1 MMILKSLK
9 EYENMVVGLSR
20 IKGFLESVG
29 NPQKNL
35 KVVHI
40 AGTNGKGSTAAFI
53 SEILKA
59 GGYKTALYTSPH
71 LFKINERIKINGKS
85 ISSEIFELLS
95 KKYLK
100 KALEFRVSFF
110 EYLTALAFIYF
121 FEQKV
126 DISVIETG
134 LGGRFDATNVVEKS
148 LVCVITSIAMEHQE
162 ILGNTIE
169 KIAFEKAGII
179 KEKARVI
186 CGKILPK
193 ALSVIKA
200 RANLYV
206 YGTDFESICIR
217 SDVILRTQ
225 KFNYADKKIK
235 LHDVE
240 IPLLGKHQSINAS
253 VAISVAQIL
262 NGMGYYLNE
271 FHIRSGLKNVICQGR
286 FDIREVNVKNKK
298 FKLIIDGAHNAQGLS
313 VFLKTFR
320 QLGFADKKKIFIF
333 AVMKE
338 KKYSYMI
345 KKVASFAKMVILP
358 HIGNNRAVVPKIL
371 KQEFLKYID
380 QSRIYMVDSVR
391 DACAIIANS
400 ETAISVGS
408 LYLAGEILEYINGKN
423 K

>member
-1 MMILKSLK
+1 MMILKNLK

-20 IKGFLESVG
+20 IKEFLESVG
-29 NPQKNL
+29 NPQKKL
-35 KVVHI
+35 KVVHV

-71 LFKINERIKINGKS
+71 LFQVTERIRINGES

-100 KALEFRVSFF
+100 KALEFRVSYF
-110 EYLTALAFIYF
+110 EYLTAIAFIYF
-121 FEQKV
+121 FERKV

-134 LGGRFDATNVVEKS
+134 LGGRFDATNVVEKP

-179 KEKARVI
+179 KEKACVV

-200 RANLYV
+200 RVNPYV
-206 YGTDFESICIR
+206 YGTDFKSMCTR
-217 SDVILRTQ
+217 SDVILHTQ
-225 KFNYADKKIK
+225 KFNYTAKKIK
-235 LHDVE
+235 LRDVE

-253 VAISVAQIL
+253 VAISVARIL
-262 NGMGYYLNE
+262 KSRGYCLNE
-271 FHIRSGLKNVICQGR
+271 FHIRAGLKNVICQGR

-298 FKLIIDGAHNAQGLS
+298 FKLIIDGAHNVQGLS

-320 QLGFADKKKIFIF
+320 QLGFADEKKKFIF

-338 KKYSYMI
+338 KKYSFMI
-345 KKVASFAKMVILP
+345 KKVAPFANMVILP

-380 QSRIYMVDSVR
+380 QSKIYIVDSVKN
-391 DACAIIANS
+391 ACAMIANS
-400 ETAISVGS
+400 EIAISVGS
-408 LYLAGEILEYINGKN
+408 LYLAGEILNYINNKN